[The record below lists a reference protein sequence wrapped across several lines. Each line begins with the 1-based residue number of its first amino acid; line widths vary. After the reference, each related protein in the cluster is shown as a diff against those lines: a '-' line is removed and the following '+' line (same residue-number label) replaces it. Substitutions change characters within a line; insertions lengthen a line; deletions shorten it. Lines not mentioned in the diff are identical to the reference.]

1 MEIKTLGGCCK
12 RSTQYYEAINE
23 AVRELGLDAEVIYVI
38 DMNEILSLDVIST
51 PGLVID
57 LKVLYSGRAS
67 ERTDKKNDE

>member
-12 RSTQYYEAINE
+12 RSTQNYEAINE